1 MSVKSISDINFELKC
16 QRNTKISTH
25 PLNVFLVVSPP
36 QVSAGGPLHY
46 KIASDV
52 TDEAAL
58 KFRSDCV
65 TFTTG

>member
-25 PLNVFLVVSPP
+25 PLNAFLVVSPL
-36 QVSAGGPLHY
+36 QISAGGPLHH

-52 TDEAAL
+52 TAEAAL
-58 KFRSDCV
+58 KV
-65 TFTTG
+65 PV